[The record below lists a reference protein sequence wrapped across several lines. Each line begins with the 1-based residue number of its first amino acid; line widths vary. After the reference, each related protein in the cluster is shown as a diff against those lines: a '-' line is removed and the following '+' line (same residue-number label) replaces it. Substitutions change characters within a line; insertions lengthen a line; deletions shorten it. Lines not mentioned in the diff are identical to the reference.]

1 MHSSKTWTTKD
12 ASIRTANAP
21 QFTQFT
27 RFTQFTQF
35 HAQHIPNDPTGVRQ
49 GNIAP
54 MPVQHDSI
62 ARVPLRRR
70 KPT

>member
-21 QFTQFT
+21 
-27 RFTQFTQF
+27 RFTQF
-35 HAQHIPNDPTGVRQ
+35 HAQHIPNDPMPVRQ
-49 GNIAP
+49 GNIDP
-54 MPVQHDSI
+54 MPVQQDSI

>member
-21 QFTQFT
+21 

-35 HAQHIPNDPTGVRQ
+35 HAQHIPNDPTAVRQ

-54 MPVQHDSI
+54 MPVQQDSI
-62 ARVPLRRR
+62 ARASLRRR

>member
-1 MHSSKTWTTKD
+1 MYSSKTWTTKD

-21 QFTQFT
+21 QFT
-27 RFTQFTQF
+27 RFTPF
-35 HAQHIPNDPTGVRQ
+35 HAQHIPND
-49 GNIAP
+49 P

>member
-21 QFTQFT
+21 

-35 HAQHIPNDPTGVRQ
+35 HAQHIPNDPMTVHQ

-54 MPVQHDSI
+54 MPVQQDSI

>member
-21 QFTQFT
+21 QFTQF
-27 RFTQFTQF
+27 
-35 HAQHIPNDPTGVRQ
+35 HAQHIPNDPIPVQQ

-54 MPVQHDSI
+54 MPVQQDSI

>member
-21 QFTQFT
+21 QFT
-27 RFTQFTQF
+27 RFTQF
-35 HAQHIPNDPTGVRQ
+35 HAQHIPNDPTAVHQ

-54 MPVQHDSI
+54 MPVQQDSI

>member
-21 QFTQFT
+21 RFTQ
-27 RFTQFTQF
+27 FTQFTQF
-35 HAQHIPNDPTGVRQ
+35 HAQHIPNDPMAVQQ

-54 MPVQHDSI
+54 MPVQQDSI